1 MSTVAVNLMGFPAVN
16 RDLTVQLRD
25 PLTSTV
31 VATAQ
36 PFSDGTVRLPSV
48 APGAYELHV
57 VHPNIAI
64 PILTRP
70 IRVLPGDTTTVSVLI
85 DPSQFRNTPITDQP
99 VANLTP
105 VQQTV
110 DSISQS
116 LVAISAKTA
125 GEAIRA
131 EDWNALVNG
140 VRHLADAVSE
150 LSRVVSPLGHNHPE
164 LEKKI
169 NEMQTNFTSL
179 VNQVSPALVELQRQI
194 NALRLQQQV
203 SDLFDKSPVNTPDV
217 VAAKAQ
223 ATVLIDQLHS
233 AVSQNPAVYSR
244 TQRDVATQLQTI
256 TETVQA
262 AAPAN
267 DAVKE
272 KAQALG
278 ATTDVMRTTVATTY
292 EAEVAQNRLV
302 DRAGGGGGLASL
314 LTAKGV

>member
-16 RDLTVQLRD
+16 HDLTVQLRD
-25 PLTSTV
+25 PLTRAV

-36 PFSDGTVRLPSV
+36 PFSDGTVRMPTIP
-48 APGAYELHV
+48 PGAYEMHV
-57 VHPNIAI
+57 LHPNLTL

-85 DPSQFRNTPITDQP
+85 DPSKFRDTPIVDQV

-116 LVAISAKTA
+116 LVSISTKTA

-169 NEMQTNFTSL
+169 EEMQTNFTGL

-203 SDLFDKSPVNTPDV
+203 SELFDKAPPAPAVTE
-217 VAAKAQ
+217 AKNQ
-223 ATVLIDQLHS
+223 ANVLIQQLHG
-233 AVSQNPAVYSR
+233 AVSQNPLTYGI
-244 TQRDVATQLQTI
+244 TQRDIATQLQTI

-262 AAPAN
+262 SAPAN
-267 DAVKE
+267 DDVKA
-272 KAQALG
+272 KASALG
-278 ATTDVMRTTVATTY
+278 ATTTLMRSARTTTY
-292 EAEVAQNRLV
+292 EGEVAHNRLL
-302 DRAGGGGGLASL
+302 DRAGGGGGLIQVLNLRGA
-314 LTAKGV
+314 